1 MKASDLASHVSGCKV
16 SKVTYLDSATGRYY
30 SYLPG
35 VSSPD
40 KDFVISS
47 GRAYFV
53 VTNGVGTLGLGA

>member
-1 MKASDLASHVSGCKV
+1 VYKV
-16 SKVTYLDSATGRYY
+16 SYLDSATGKYY
-30 SYLPG
+30 AYVPG

-53 VTNGVGTLGLGA
+53 VTNAIGTLGLGT